1 MLRRKRFETKDGRML
16 PLTVDDLLPLE
27 EYATRRKEFFDAHRR
42 YVDRYRRVR
51 VGPRLTLI
59 FENRQTLWFRVQEVI
74 RIARL
79 ADAQEVRQE
88 LNLYNRLLPSR
99 NLLQAAL
106 LIEIADQTQLA
117 KELAPWRGITGEHL
131 RLNVGTHAAA
141 SHLVTCRPE
150 DRAIGTAHWVQ
161 FHLAPDFRKSF
172 ANFLQRSFFSFESQ
186 TYQHKS
192 PMLSDDFRQSL
203 LDDLL
208 SSDRDGEKRAG

>member
-1 MLRRKRFETKDGRML
+1 ML

-27 EYATRRKEFFDAHRR
+27 EYAMKRKEFFDAHRR

-51 VGPRLTLI
+51 IGPKLTLI

-79 ADAQEVRQE
+79 ADAQEMRQE
-88 LNLYNRLLPSR
+88 LNLYNRLLPTR

-106 LIEIADQTQLA
+106 LIEITDPTKLGQ
-117 KELAPWRGITGEHL
+117 ELATWRGITGEHL
-131 RLNVGTHAAA
+131 KLHVGTITVA

-161 FHLAPDFRKSF
+161 FQLSPEIRKPL
-172 ANFLQRSFFSFESQ
+172 ANFSQRNFFSFENEA
-186 TYQHKS
+186 YQHQS
-192 PMLSDDFRQSL
+192 PLLSDDFRQSL

-208 SSDRDGEKRAG
+208 LSDRDGEKRAG

>member
-1 MLRRKRFETKDGRML
+1 ML

-27 EYATRRKEFFDAHRR
+27 DYATRRKEFFDAHRR
-42 YVDRYRRVR
+42 YMDRYRRMR
-51 VGPRLTLI
+51 IGPRLTLV

-79 ADAQEVRQE
+79 ADACEVQLE

-106 LIEIADQTQLA
+106 LIEIGDPSQLG
-117 KELAPWRGITGEHL
+117 KELAPWRDITGAQLKLH
-131 RLNVGTHAAA
+131 VGVLAAA

-161 FHLAPDFRKSF
+161 FQLSDEARRQLSDFSRR
-172 ANFLQRSFFSFESQ
+172 AYFSFENA
-186 TYQHKS
+186 TYQHKGPS
-192 PMLSDDFRQSL
+192 LSDDFRQSL

-208 SSDRDGEKRAG
+208 LSDRDGEKRAG